1 MTRWGLG
8 AAVAVL
14 LTLAFAGSSSAARLD
29 AYSVKLN
36 GAKQLRVLKEQG
48 FDITEG
54 QRARSL
60 EIVGTRTQIAKLRRS
75 GVKAK
80 RLVDRRGRS
89 ASRVAAAQAADG
101 WQVWRPYARTDV
113 PLSGSAGNPTAN
125 IKTQLENLAAAHPK
139 IAELQTIGHSLEGV
153 PIYAMKVT
161 KDARKKRDG
170 SRPAVLYSSL
180 QHAREWLAGETG
192 RRTLRMFLDN
202 YGRRGTA
209 IGTDGQPIEGVS
221 AREVTRLVQTREL
234 WFILVANPDGYDFTF
249 TPANRLWRKNLRDN
263 DGDGQITAID
273 GVDPNRNF
281 PTRWNYDDEG
291 SNTDLSSETYR
302 GTGPASEPE
311 TRAFLSLTRRV
322 DFAYNKNDHTHGKL
336 LLWPPGWQVDTRYA
350 DEPLMEALAGD
361 DENPGIP
368 GFDPEVGAELYT
380 TNGDTNDHLYA
391 AHRTIS
397 YTPEGTPGT
406 GTASGFIFQDVEA
419 DVQQEFE
426 DHVQFALDLARS
438 AEDVTRP
445 DSHIGNEAPNFVVDS
460 FDVSYGDPQTVQVN
474 ARRDLGRITM
484 KYRING
490 GRVHSTSTREWDGGL
505 RYGDEGDY
513 WYHRVR
519 GQVRGSDPGD
529 EVEVWFEAQRRGD
542 DDDDD
547 DDDRGKGRGN
557 DDDDDDRGRS
567 AGASRHRGGA
577 ESESFTYAVRS
588 DSNADVL
595 ILAVED
601 YTGVSTAPAY
611 PAGDGPHY
619 LGYYTAALD
628 ANNVDYDV
636 WDYDAEDRKA
646 PHPLGVLSHYDAVIW
661 YTGNDLTTRNDP
673 LAGGVADLEAH
684 RTITSV
690 RDFVNEGGRVALTG
704 HSAARQYDLV
714 EYPQEGFPL
723 TQCDGNLQ
731 TTNEGKCQPLSNDFT
746 QYYMGTYVHSEGGG
760 LDANANPFPLTGL
773 ADPLDGWTATL
784 NNPEDSAG
792 NQAVRVQGLAT
803 TANFLV
809 TSSVLPLATYPQ
821 FASEQ
826 AADWRLPGGA
836 AFDPHSGTQYM
847 YSQNASEGYKRLRR
861 QVDMRGAS
869 SGELSFFT
877 SYNTELDWDFV
888 FVEAQTIDPATGQGR
903 GDWTTLPE
911 RDGLTHQETGSSC
924 ASGWGD
930 DLHARTLNYQTHV
943 PNGPGPNDD
952 SCEPTGTTGEW
963 HAATGNSGGWQ
974 EWNIDLSRFNGQI
987 VELSIVF
994 ATDWSTLTVPGV
1006 LVDDTKVVVGGNT
1019 VHETSFEAD
1028 TGGWEIPGAHPEGPS
1043 TNVND
1048 WIRRERIP
1056 FEDAAV
1062 TKTEFGLQFGFGFEG
1077 VDGAANRADL
1087 MRRTVEYLL
1096 D

>member
-8 AAVAVL
+8 AALAAL
-14 LTLAFAGSSSAARLD
+14 LTLALAASASAARLD
-29 AYSVKLN
+29 AYSVKLG

-54 QRARSL
+54 QRARTL
-60 EIVGTRTQIAKLRRS
+60 EIVGTRGQINKLRRS

-80 RLVDRRGRS
+80 RLVDRRGRT
-89 ASRVAAAQAADG
+89 ASRVAAAQASDG

-113 PLSGSAGNPTAN
+113 PVSGSAGNPTAN
-125 IKTQLENLAAAHPK
+125 IKTQLENLARRYSH
-139 IAELQTIGHSLEGV
+139 IAELQTLGHSLNDV

-161 KDARKKRDG
+161 KNARRTRDG
-170 SRPAVLYSSL
+170 KRPAVLYSSL

-202 YGRRGTA
+202 YGRRGAA

-221 AREVTRLVQTREL
+221 SRELTRLVKTREL
-234 WFILVANPDGYDFTF
+234 WFILVANPDGYDYTF

-263 DGDGQITAID
+263 DGDGEITSVD

-291 SNTDLSSETYR
+291 SNTEPSSETYR

-322 DFAYNKNDHTHGKL
+322 DFAFNKNDHTHGRL

-350 DEPLMEALAGD
+350 DEPIMTALAGD
-361 DENPGIP
+361 DEEPAIP
-368 GFDPEVGAELYT
+368 TFDPDVGAELYT
-380 TNGDTNDHLYA
+380 TNGDTNDHLYG

-397 YTPEGTPGT
+397 YTPEGTPA
-406 GTASGFIFQDVEA
+406 ASGSGFVFQDVEA
-419 DVQQEFE
+419 DVQAEFE
-426 DHVQFALDLARS
+426 RHAQFALDLARS
-438 AEDVTRP
+438 ADDPSRP
-445 DSHIGNEAPNFVVDS
+445 HSHLGNEVPNFVVDS

-505 RYGDEGDY
+505 RYGEEGDY

-519 GQVRGSDPGD
+519 GQVRGADPGD
-529 EVEVWFEAQRRGD
+529 KVEVWFEAKRRGD
-542 DDDDD
+542 DDDD
-547 DDDRGKGRGN
+547 RRA
-557 DDDDDDRGRS
+557 RS
-567 AGASRHRGGA
+567 SRHRGGA
-577 ESESFTYAVRS
+577 LSDAFTYDVRS

-601 YTGVSTAPAY
+601 YTGFSTAPAY

-636 WDYDAEDRKA
+636 WDYDAEGRRA
-646 PHPLGVLSHYDAVIW
+646 PDPLGVLSHYDAVIW
-661 YTGNDLTTRNDP
+661 YTGNDLTTRNP
-673 LAGGVADLEAH
+673 NVGGVADLEAH
-684 RTITSV
+684 RTIMAV

-704 HSAARQYDLV
+704 HSAGRQYDLV

-731 TTNEGKCQPLSNDFT
+731 TTNDGKCQPLSNDFA
-746 QYYMGTYVHSEGGG
+746 QYYLGAYVRSEGGG
-760 LDANANPFPLTGL
+760 LNAAGNPFPLTGL
-773 ADPLDGWTATL
+773 ADPLDGWVATL
-784 NNPEDSAG
+784 NNPEQSAG
-792 NQAVRVQGLAT
+792 NQAVRIPGLAT
-803 TANFLV
+803 TGNFLV
-809 TSSVLPLATYPQ
+809 TSSVLPPATYPQ

-826 AADWRLPGGA
+826 AADWQLPGGA

-847 YSQNASEGYKRLRR
+847 YSQNANQGYKRLRR

-911 RDGLTHQETGSSC
+911 RDGITHTDPGASC
-924 ASGWGD
+924 ASGWGAQ
-930 DLHARTLNYQTHV
+930 LHARTLNYQTHV
-943 PNGPGPNDD
+943 PNGPGTNDD
-952 SCEPTGTTGEW
+952 SCTATGTTGEW
-963 HAATGNSGGWQ
+963 HAASGNSGGWQ

-994 ATDWSTLTVPGV
+994 ATDWATLTVPGV
-1006 LVDDTKVVVGGNT
+1006 LVDDTKVVVDGAT
-1019 VHETSFEAD
+1019 VHETSFETD
-1028 TGGWEIPGAHPEGPS
+1028 NGGWETPGAHPEGPS

-1048 WIRRERIP
+1048 WIRRDRIP

-1062 TKTEFGLQFGFGFEG
+1062 TKTEFGLYFGFGFEG
-1077 VDGAANRADL
+1077 VDGVENREEL
-1087 MRRTVEYLL
+1087 MRRTVDYLL
-1096 D
+1096 SD